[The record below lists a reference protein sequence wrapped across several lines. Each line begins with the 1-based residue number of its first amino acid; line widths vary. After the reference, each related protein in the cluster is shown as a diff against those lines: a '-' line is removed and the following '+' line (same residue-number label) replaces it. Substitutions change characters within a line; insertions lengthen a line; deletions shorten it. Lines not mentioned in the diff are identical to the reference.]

1 MSIYLRGSYF
11 THIHHIYLV
20 ANMNVSGSDRFQLR
34 LIKKLIISAI
44 MTFVHRIVC
53 ISARLTP
60 KKLSLSEQANFPTP
74 DPFVLS
80 NSSTTT
86 LLTSDDFN
94 SRRPSKYGALS
105 PWSSFTDILPP
116 ALQYLTA
123 APRVAFVCSF
133 TGGCTLPSTRSSRL
147 HKRRLLKQRISGSLR
162 SFHDLNRLQTYST
175 TVLVMLK
182 P

>member
-1 MSIYLRGSYF
+1 MSICLHGSYF

-20 ANMNVSGSDRFQLR
+20 PNMNVSGSDRFKLR
-34 LIKKLIISAI
+34 LIKKLSISAI
-44 MTFVHRIVC
+44 MTFVHRIIC

-162 SFHDLNRLQTYST
+162 SFHDLYRLQTYST